1 MLRYKQRPQAH
12 ELAKGKIS
20 TISPF
25 IRLYDGISVL
35 HEEADNIKIIE
46 AIERA
51 ILYNTKEEESDPS
64 DELLKLLFLIRPQD
78 TYEEG

>member
-1 MLRYKQRPQAH
+1 
-12 ELAKGKIS
+12 
-20 TISPF
+20 
-25 IRLYDGISVL
+25 LYDGISVL